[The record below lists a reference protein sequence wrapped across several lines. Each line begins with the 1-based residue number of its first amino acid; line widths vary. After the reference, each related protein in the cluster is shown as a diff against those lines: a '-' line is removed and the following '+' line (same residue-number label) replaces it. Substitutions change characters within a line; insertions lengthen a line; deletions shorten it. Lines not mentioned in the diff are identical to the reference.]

1 MRYLYSNKE
10 MHTLYEIQISCNITS
25 NPLLKSAFTYYEY
38 TNWMNNNS
46 KFTLKEYNRYKKNK
60 KIIQ

>member
-1 MRYLYSNKE
+1 
-10 MHTLYEIQISCNITS
+10 
-25 NPLLKSAFTYYEY
+25 LKSAFTYYEY
-38 TNWMNNNS
+38 NNWMNNNS